1 MTSYFRHD
9 AGLQERNKRIR
20 VRHANALVFWITSDA
35 TVLNARIDKRAEQM
49 VTRGLKDE
57 IRQFMDKYGPDG
69 FDRKQF
75 AAIGLKQTASAGEK
89 GDEAES
95 RLNFARSQD
104 MHGTFNP
111 HATEERPS
119 LKLLSIGLERVT
131 ADVESIKESVEQ
143 IKQALEIKKA

>member
-1 MTSYFRHD
+1 MSPSKD
-9 AGLQERNKRIR
+9 GL
-20 VRHANALVFWITSDA
+20 S
-35 TVLNARIDKRAEQM
+35 
-49 VTRGLKDE
+49 
-57 IRQFMDKYGPDG
+57 P
-69 FDRKQF
+69 
-75 AAIGLKQTASAGEK
+75 LKQTASAGEK